1 MTRHT
6 ALVLF
11 CFQPLL
17 AQTWTKNN
25 DQTASGSG
33 PVAVTFTNSLHNPS
47 VIVFACKDVAA
58 AVSWQTPT
66 DTAGH
71 TYVDSGNG
79 NLTFNSGAADVQ
91 MWYALNTSTTSGNV
105 ITQPAS
111 GSYRCVGVEFYVSSG
126 TISTDKIASQTNQN
140 SGTAG
145 GQNVSSTA
153 TSALSTAAD
162 LAIGVGTVI
171 TGTMTAGTGFTATSH
186 PMMEYQALS
195 ATTGLAATWS
205 DSANSDP
212 YAAMITTFK
221 ATSSSSVVRHRAMVI
236 QQ

>member
-1 MTRHT
+1 MTRRI
-6 ALVLF
+6 ALGLF
-11 CFQPLL
+11 CLQPLL

-25 DQTASGSG
+25 DQTTSGTGSL
-33 PVAVTFTNSLHNPS
+33 AVTFTNNLHNPS

-58 AVSWQTPT
+58 ASSWQTPT

-71 TYVDSGNG
+71 TFVDSGNG
-79 NLTFNSGAADVQ
+79 NLTFNSGSADLQ

-111 GSYRCVGVEFYVSSG
+111 GTYRCVGVEFYVSSG
-126 TISTDKIASQTNQN
+126 TISADKIASQTNQN
-140 SGTAG
+140 TGTAG

-153 TSALSTAAD
+153 TSALSTSAD
-162 LAIGVGTVI
+162 LAIGVGAVI
-171 TGTMTAGTGFTATSH
+171 TGTMTAGTGFTAASH
-186 PMMEYQALS
+186 AMMEYQALS

-205 DSANSDP
+205 DNTNSDP

-221 ATSSSSVVRHRAMVI
+221 ATTSSSVARHRAMVI